1 MEEAKSS
8 INMIQ
13 ESGENCRKDESDM
26 SPEEEDLIRR
36 LHRLLGDRW
45 GLIAGRLP
53 NRKAEEVEN
62 YWKMKQMESFE
73 EHKIYKPICMVDQL
87 MRHRVLDIYVQCLD
101 VKHDVTLPEALLSD
115 SEDVELERRQASSD
129 IVELDAMEGIMGDDD
144 DRPDRPR
151 EREVQPARD
160 NLDLDER
167 LGEAVMDI
175 VNQDN
180 TSDDSSDSGKD
191 DEEIVAD
198 VPFINHNSDIDNER
212 EEARDKIRR
221 FVQLRRGIS

>member
-62 YWKMKQMESFE
+62 YWKMKQMDSFE
-73 EHKIYKPICMVDQL
+73 EHKIYKPIC
-87 MRHRVLDIYVQCLD
+87 I
-101 VKHDVTLPEALLSD
+101 
-115 SEDVELERRQASSD
+115 
-129 IVELDAMEGIMGDDD
+129 
-144 DRPDRPR
+144 
-151 EREVQPARD
+151 
-160 NLDLDER
+160 R
-167 LGEAVMDI
+167 LGPSFKFSMPS
-175 VNQDN
+175 Q
-180 TSDDSSDSGKD
+180 
-191 DEEIVAD
+191 
-198 VPFINHNSDIDNER
+198 
-212 EEARDKIRR
+212 
-221 FVQLRRGIS
+221 